1 MPNANP
7 ASPHKKAA
15 NAVLKASI
23 GLAKA
28 GAEFPKDT
36 RDELLLGEEA
46 VAARDDVREQAHH
59 GLDQAPKGLHGEG
72 RVAVCAPLVLAV
84 LRPLPGVPLGG
95 GGPGGGS
102 GSPAV
107 PCRARVDDLHV
118 PHLELVCEHVEDASP
133 GFGTP

>member
-15 NAVLKASI
+15 HAVLKASI

-46 VAARDDVREQAHH
+46 VAAQDSPIPDVREQAHH
-59 GLDQAPKGLHGEG
+59 GLDQEPKALHGLG

-84 LRPLPGVPLGG
+84 LRPFPGVPLGG
-95 GGPGGGS
+95 GDPGGG
-102 GSPAV
+102 GVSPAV
-107 PCRARVDDLHV
+107 PCRARVDDGHV
-118 PHLELVCEHVEDASP
+118 PHLDPAGARL
-133 GFGTP
+133 